1 MKCVCRCVQEFFK
14 IISLFFLILFK
25 RPEYIFRSKS
35 EEKSGRLHGF
45 SISIFS
51 LLIREKVTI

>member
-14 IISLFFLILFK
+14 IISLFFLYFLKDPNIYSVLNPK
-25 RPEYIFRSKS
+25 K
-35 EEKSGRLHGF
+35 KSGSLHGF

-51 LLIREKVTI
+51 LLIREEVTA